1 MLRSFCRECNLR
13 KCVMNDSK
21 KNRLP
26 DPAELIRQ
34 YGPLIWKIVSA
45 YLDNPDDIQE
55 CVNDTFCELY
65 LHGERYD
72 PDKGSYAAFLS
83 AAARNK
89 AIDRYRKN
97 QNLSSGFLSGST
109 KPWFRRIPDAVS
121 GTTEKKLTLEE
132 FPAPDD
138 MAEKIAQRLDLEEA
152 IASLKPEEAELIRM
166 KYFDGMTI
174 REIAAS
180 LDLPYETV
188 KKRHQRSLHKL
199 RRQQDC

>member
-1 MLRSFCRECNLR
+1 MSE
-13 KCVMNDSK
+13 MK
-21 KNRLP
+21 KNELP

-55 CVNDTFCELY
+55 CVNDTFSSLY
-65 LHGERYD
+65 LHSERYD
-72 PDKGSYAAFLS
+72 PEKGSYAAFLS

-97 QNLSSGFLSGST
+97 RNHTSGFLSDAAKLFS
-109 KPWFRRIPDAVS
+109 RRTPAPISLTREA
-121 GTTEKKLTLEE
+121 KLALEE
-132 FPAPDD
+132 FPAPED

-152 IASLKPEEAELIRM
+152 ISSLQPEEAELIRM
-166 KYFDGMTI
+166 KYFGGMTI
-174 REIAAS
+174 REFADS
-180 LDLPYETV
+180 LELPYETV

>member
-1 MLRSFCRECNLR
+1 MLRTFCREWNLR
-13 KCVMNDSK
+13 KCVMSDSK

-26 DPAELIRQ
+26 DPAELFRQ

-65 LHGERYD
+65 LHSERYD
-72 PDKGSYAAFLS
+72 PEKGSYAAFLS

-89 AIDRYRKN
+89 AIDKYRKN
-97 QNLSSGFLSGST
+97 LILSSGFPSVSANPG
-109 KPWFRRIPDAVS
+109 FRRTPGAVS
-121 GTTEKKLTLEE
+121 GTAEKRLALEE

-152 IASLKPEEAELIRM
+152 IASLKPKDAELIRM

-174 REIAAS
+174 REISAS
-180 LDLPYETV
+180 LELPYETV
-188 KKRHQRSLHKL
+188 KKRHQRALHKL